1 MVEIR
6 QRSRHI
12 LQKDNCGFGLGDD
25 SPDVGPEVAGVVST
39 APLAGDG
46 EGVAGE
52 PSADKINS
60 ASPRASVEGAEVR
73 PDRGTIQ
80 PSVLHSPNEHVL
92 AERVRLAVGGG
103 VIGRPKGEAESEVE
117 PADPR
122 AEREAIHR
130 SAPQKASKSFT

>member
-25 SPDVGPEVAGVVST
+25 ASDIGPEVAGVAVA

-46 EGVAGE
+46 EGLAGE

-60 ASPRASVEGAEVR
+60 ASPRASVEGAGVG

-92 AERVRLAVGGG
+92 AERVRLAVGDGA
-103 VIGRPKGEAESEVE
+103 VGRPEGEGEPEVE

-122 AEREAIHR
+122 AE
-130 SAPQKASKSFT
+130 